1 MVRNPVL
8 GTARGC
14 RQQRAVPLIKP
25 KARLLFG
32 EVAIVSL
39 RCSTLSSSNQRP
51 LNLKRILPSL
61 PLKKIYGAKCARSS
75 SADPLKSREHGNA
88 KLEEA
93 ALYRTQSVIV
103 KSVASFPYIVWAV

>member
-32 EVAIVSL
+32 KGAIVSL
-39 RCSTLSSSNQRP
+39 RCSDLSTSNQRP
-51 LNLKRILPSL
+51 LNLKRILTSL
-61 PLKKIYGAKCARSS
+61 PLKKIYGTNAENPPQALQIPGGS
-75 SADPLKSREHGNA
+75 A

-103 KSVASFPYIVWAV
+103 KSVASFPYIVGAV